1 MAASG
6 NAPFCWKTWQL
17 LMPSGLAPFCWHP
30 LRSTHLRGLA
40 ASGPCGA
47 AWHTL
52 VSSVS
57 LEHYMYCHMVSQ
69 HIMLVIAA
77 KPWLNKSMTIT
88 NGKNTDMVEVPV
100 GQSGHLGMVLVLAW
114 SWFWYASM
122 SHWALVA
129 QLAPPLSPGAVSWWS
144 CGGELRNSASSWSHL
159 VKSWWFHADRK

>member
-52 VSSVS
+52 VSSVG

-77 KPWLNKSMTIT
+77 KLWLNKSMTIT

-100 GQSGHLGMVLVLAW
+100 GQSGHLGMVLVLVCIHEPLGLGGPVGTTLI
-114 SWFWYASM
+114 SWRCE
-122 SHWALVA
+122 LVA
-129 QLAPPLSPGAVSWWS
+129 LWW
-144 CGGELRNSASSWSHL
+144 
-159 VKSWWFHADRK
+159 